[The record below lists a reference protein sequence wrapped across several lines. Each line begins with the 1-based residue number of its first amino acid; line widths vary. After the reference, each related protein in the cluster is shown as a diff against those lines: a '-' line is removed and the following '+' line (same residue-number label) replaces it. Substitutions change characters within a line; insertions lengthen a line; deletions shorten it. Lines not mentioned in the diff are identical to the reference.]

1 MHICFVCREYPPSLR
16 GGGIASYI
24 KEVAHGLCDAGHR
37 VTVIAASDNTRVS
50 SDEDNDGVRVI
61 RLSGGDFVIPQV
73 EGRSIVKKFRM
84 FYRFYPYRKK
94 IRRKVLELGDVDIIE
109 VPEYGAEGYF
119 LYDIGIPVVT
129 RLHTPMLLDHYN
141 FSLQKFSKSNAAYY
155 WQGLQEL
162 RVMKKARYITS
173 CSTSLKEWSCK
184 FLNIPHDRIKVI
196 YNPILAKKWTSD
208 SNGISLQSA
217 NSKSFSPTSCKTS
230 YVGKDGA
237 KKSILFVG
245 TVCDWKG
252 CGDLADACKLL
263 ANFRDMADFNLD
275 LVGKTGAFADALQAK
290 YGDEPWFHL
299 IGKLPREEVM
309 KRYAEADVV
318 CFPSWWENMPMVC
331 IEAMLSGALVI
342 GSNSGGMSEI
352 IEDGESG
359 FLLSPKNPEAWAKK
373 IKEVCALS
381 EEQKNEMRKR
391 AHERIMQCFDMDVII
406 PQMVDYYQYVIDNYN
421 QQTR

>member
-24 KEVAHGLCDAGHR
+24 KEVAHGLLDAGHR
-37 VTVIAASDNTRVS
+37 VTVIAASDDTRIS
-50 SDEDNDGVRVI
+50 SDEDDEGVRVI
-61 RLSGGDFVIPQV
+61 RLSGGDFIIPQV
-73 EGRSIVKKFRM
+73 EGRSLLKKFRM
-84 FYRFYPYRKK
+84 FYRFYSYRKK
-94 IRRKVLELGDVDIIE
+94 IKRKVLELGDVDIIE

-119 LYDIGIPVVT
+119 LDDIGIPVVT
-129 RLHTPMLLDHYN
+129 RLHTPTLLDHYN
-141 FSLQKFSKSNAAYY
+141 FSLQKLTKRNAVYY
-155 WQGLQEL
+155 WQGRKEL
-162 RVMKKARYITS
+162 EVMRKARYLTS
-173 CSTSLKEWSCK
+173 CSTSLKEWSCR
-184 FLNIPHDRIKVI
+184 FLHIPPKKIKVI

-217 NSKSFSPTSCKTS
+217 NSKSFSSQGNSSLSPSAIDEKH
-230 YVGKDGA
+230 
-237 KKSILFVG
+237 ILFVG

-263 ANFRDMADFNLD
+263 ADSGDMGVFHLD

-290 YGDEPWFHL
+290 YGKEPWFHL

-309 KRYAEADVV
+309 RRYAEADVV

-331 IEAMLSGALVI
+331 IEAMLSGAIVI

-352 IEDGESG
+352 IEDGKSG
-359 FLLSPKNPEAWAKK
+359 FLLSPKNPKAWAEK
-373 IKEVCALS
+373 IKEACALS
-381 EEQKNEMRKR
+381 EGRKNEMRKK

-406 PQMVDYYQYVIDNYN
+406 LQMVNYYRTVINDYKN
-421 QQTR
+421 QSK